1 MILHAIIIHKKAH
14 VGGQVMKVAVIHNL
28 ELYAGDRVETAI
40 VMNCVIPIM
49 IAATMQLLLAVWVS
63 LDKMIN

>member
-1 MILHAIIIHKKAH
+1 
-14 VGGQVMKVAVIHNL
+14 MKVAVIHNL

-40 VMNCVIPIM
+40 AMNCVIPIM
-49 IAATMQLLLAVWVS
+49 IAATMQLILAVWVS